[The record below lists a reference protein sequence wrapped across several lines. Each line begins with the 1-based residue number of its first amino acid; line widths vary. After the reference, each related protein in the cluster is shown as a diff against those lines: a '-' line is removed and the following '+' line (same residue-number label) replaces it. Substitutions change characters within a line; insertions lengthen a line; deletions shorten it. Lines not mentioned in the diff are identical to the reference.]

1 MCFAAIALI
10 DGTGVVD
17 RSVLAGLA
25 AGHTVFNGSPMEGP
39 AGFRVAVMDA
49 VMPALFDFNP
59 DLIIVS
65 AGATTCYAL
74 ISSHRAPL
82 CQLTGG

>member
-1 MCFAAIALI
+1 
-10 DGTGVVD
+10 
-17 RSVLAGLA
+17 
-25 AGHTVFNGSPMEGP
+25 MEGP